1 MSAVRDRSEA
11 VEVVAT
17 QLLPRASLV
26 TRLLM
31 RQADVARADAGIL
44 GALADGP
51 MRITEL
57 ATSQALAQPTVTQLV
72 ARLEEQGRVGR
83 EKHPDDGRVVLVSLT
98 AAGRAALDDLRDAY
112 RRSLREALAGRSDAD
127 VRALAKAADMLGEL
141 IAELQR

>member
-1 MSAVRDRSEA
+1 MPSTLPRTEA

-31 RQADVARADAGIL
+31 RQAGVRRAEAGIL
-44 GALADGP
+44 GALEAGP

-57 ATSQALAQPTVTQLV
+57 AASQALAQPTVTQLV
-72 ARLEEQGRVGR
+72 ARLEDQGQVGR
-83 EKHPDDGRVVLVSLT
+83 ERHPDDGRVVLVSLT
-98 AAGRAALDDLRDAY
+98 AAGRTALDGLRDAY
-112 RRSLREALAGRSDAD
+112 RASLREALAGRSDAD
-127 VRALAKAADMLGEL
+127 VRALAKATDMLGEL